1 MHLNNIN
8 EKYND
13 ITGETTMNELQRLYL
28 RIHELTQENERL
40 RQSSRKQFNQFL
52 VIDPTNHRPV
62 ILSDFTQACYLAV
75 DLTKMIEPVAVY
87 GIEHLGQTRVSTI
100 VDFEPNK
107 ESANA

>member
-1 MHLNNIN
+1 
-8 EKYND
+8 
-13 ITGETTMNELQRLYL
+13 MNELQRLYL

-40 RQSSRKQFNQFL
+40 RQSSRKQFHQFL

-87 GIEHLGQTRVSTI
+87 GIEHLGQTKISTV
-100 VDFEPNK
+100 VDFKLDE
-107 ESANA
+107 EV

>member
-1 MHLNNIN
+1 
-8 EKYND
+8 
-13 ITGETTMNELQRLYL
+13 MNELQRLYL

-40 RQSSRKQFNQFL
+40 RQSSRNQYNQFL

-87 GIEHLGQTRVSTI
+87 GIEHLGQTKVSTV
-100 VDFEPNK
+100 VDFKLDE
-107 ESANA
+107 EV